1 MKSTLRREQSH
12 PPHGLAPQ
20 PCMARCEKE
29 MIPMASSPPKLLS
42 GQGPALFR
50 KQIDSQGLSI
60 MSSSLPPHSSS
71 QQSKLAQKKKNKFFS
86 LNVGHE
92 KSSFYLKT
100 ELSEELKLY
109 QSMEVSQKPTIVIQE
124 MILKEKARKELNT
137 LNQQDLS
144 TSVSSSLLKK
154 TRNQLEFDLLMRGT
168 SEGAQRISQEEN
180 AGGNSIFS
188 EALSFEVVK
197 RMFSAELLKTEME
210 IEYYPGSK
218 KTDYLV
224 RIGQK
229 KYGVSVTRAF
239 NFNNF
244 TGGNGVL
251 TDKMLQL
258 LLYKKLSGIIAS
270 SGNVYDEDV
279 WEKQF
284 LHCWVPSMDVAKRLK
299 RQYAKMKCSVKSNT
313 ILLITVAGEARS
325 IFMENSAD
333 HE

>member
-1 MKSTLRREQSH
+1 MSTLRRAEQEQE
-12 PPHGLAPQ
+12 ATQ
-20 PCMARCEKE
+20 PLKQQHSCLARCENQALQLLAPELSRHQNAAQFDENKNQTVL
-29 MIPMASSPPKLLS
+29 SSCK
-42 GQGPALFR
+42 
-50 KQIDSQGLSI
+50 
-60 MSSSLPPHSSS
+60 SS
-71 QQSKLAQKKKNKFFS
+71 QYQCKQKVYS
-86 LNVGHE
+86 LNIGHE

-100 ELSEELKLY
+100 ELVEELKLY
-109 QSMEVSQKPTIVIQE
+109 QSMEVSQKPTFVLQE
-124 MILKEKARKELNT
+124 MILKDKARRELSA
-137 LNQQDLS
+137 LNNNP
-144 TSVSSSLLKK
+144 SSSAHSNNK
-154 TRNQLEFDLLMRGT
+154 TRNQLEFDLLMSGT
-168 SEGAQRISQEEN
+168 SEGALRISREEN
-180 AGGNSIFS
+180 AGGNSVFS

-239 NFNNF
+239 NFNDF

-313 ILLITVAGEARS
+313 ILLVTVASEARS

-333 HE
+333 HEQ